1 MRKASGLRVKQ
12 SPPLSPPQPRQLK
25 NPEFPAPNN
34 KSDLILTHNKADTQG
49 KPINMVSANRVHYR

>member
-12 SPPLSPPQPRQLK
+12 SPPLSPL
-25 NPEFPAPNN
+25 NPAPNN
-34 KSDLILTHNKADTQG
+34 NDLIPTHNKAGTQG